1 MLRFHGIL
9 LPQRRTLEWKDN
21 TSEASS
27 FCSWGKKKTHALM
40 HIPSHKQGF
49 VCADEERFS
58 SPHQSCCAPWST
70 CCMQSRSQQSNTV
83 PLLCSDAL
91 LMCREP
97 TAPADSRQVT
107 DRDNSQVSGR
117 HAVSHEH
124 GHVWH
129 SASITTG
136 ASLALI
142 YTFTH
147 HTCIYT
153 TYVEKFLVE
162 EMAHEVRVS
171 WAAQAQTP
179 WDIPDRHIFSTPP
192 AKLCCSIKDVKMH
205 PICWFRDCYSESIC
219 NLRQAGRKHWTDWF

>member
-27 FCSWGKKKTHALM
+27 FCSWGKTKTHALM

-49 VCADEERFS
+49 VCADEERLS

-83 PLLCSDAL
+83 PLLCSGAL

-147 HTCIYT
+147 PHLHLYNVCGKVSRGGDGAWSKSELSGSGSNSLRYSRPA
-153 TYVEKFLVE
+153 YFL
-162 EMAHEVRVS
+162 
-171 WAAQAQTP
+171 
-179 WDIPDRHIFSTPP
+179 
-192 AKLCCSIKDVKMH
+192 
-205 PICWFRDCYSESIC
+205 YSSSKA
-219 NLRQAGRKHWTDWF
+219 LL